1 MKSFLT
7 ACGVNGPL
15 QLTVE
20 RQSENAVEL
29 RQLHQPFAVIGRG
42 PRVDVVL
49 DDPRVSRR
57 HVYLQFVE
65 GRAFWVDLESRSG
78 TNGDRKSQKFGWLEG
93 EQALSAG
100 PYVIRRIVNG
110 RRAAF
115 TPGGLPSNTPLVTLA
130 YGDAPPTEVALEFLN
145 GPSQST
151 SRPVHRVMSLIGS
164 ARGCKFRLTDP
175 SVSRFHGS
183 LLRLS
188 TGLWIVDLLGHRGII
203 VNEVPVRFS
212 RLNDGDVL
220 RIGRYQIRVRCRLR
234 GHESGTGLPDRS
246 RATHAVRFLRQ
257 DNDANGLKFPDWG
270 AAAPALGRSPAS
282 LPAHTAPS
290 FPNAQ
295 LIPTNISVPGNLAQS
310 ELTESMLVPLVN
322 QFGVMQQQ
330 MFDQFQQ
337 AMAMMVQMF
346 GTMHRDQME
355 VIRSEL
361 DQLRELTE
369 EFQSLK
375 IELAN
380 RSRAEIASGRL
391 AVDPTAAMEASVSAA
406 APEAATSKSSND
418 LGVAPAGPSPV
429 IPTSPLKSNT
439 LGQRPFQEP
448 RSSPTSAP
456 SVSATASVTA
466 EQSHGPTLS
475 SPTRASVAG
484 NAANSDRDTVV
495 WLHQRIMSL
504 QRERESRWQ
513 KILKLLPGMS

>member
-1 MKSFLT
+1 MVGRNRVTVSSRGRFPGITVSSSNRHEIVFDCLWGQRPAT
-7 ACGVNGPL
+7 AHCREP
-15 QLTVE
+15 E
-20 RQSENAVEL
+20 RERGRVTATTSAVCSD
-29 RQLHQPFAVIGRG
+29 RRG
-42 PRVDVVL
+42 PRVDMVL

-93 EQALSAG
+93 EQVLSAG
-100 PYVIRRIVNG
+100 PYVIRRIVSG

-234 GHESGTGLPDRS
+234 GHEPGTRLPDRS

-257 DNDANGLKFPDWG
+257 DNDANGLKFPDW
-270 AAAPALGRSPAS
+270 AAATPAAWTQSSVPAS
-282 LPAHTAPS
+282 AYCSLVSQRPADTDKHLRA
-290 FPNAQ
+290 
-295 LIPTNISVPGNLAQS
+295 
-310 ELTESMLVPLVN
+310 
-322 QFGVMQQQ
+322 
-330 MFDQFQQ
+330 
-337 AMAMMVQMF
+337 
-346 GTMHRDQME
+346 
-355 VIRSEL
+355 
-361 DQLRELTE
+361 RELGSIRADRIHAGPLG
-369 EFQSLK
+369 QSVRR
-375 IELAN
+375 N
-380 RSRAEIASGRL
+380 
-391 AVDPTAAMEASVSAA
+391 AA
-406 APEAATSKSSND
+406 ADVRP
-418 LGVAPAGPSPV
+418 VPAGDGHDGPDV
-429 IPTSPLKSNT
+429 
-439 LGQRPFQEP
+439 RDD
-448 RSSPTSAP
+448 AP
-456 SVSATASVTA
+456 
-466 EQSHGPTLS
+466 
-475 SPTRASVAG
+475 
-484 NAANSDRDTVV
+484 
-495 WLHQRIMSL
+495 
-504 QRERESRWQ
+504 
-513 KILKLLPGMS
+513 